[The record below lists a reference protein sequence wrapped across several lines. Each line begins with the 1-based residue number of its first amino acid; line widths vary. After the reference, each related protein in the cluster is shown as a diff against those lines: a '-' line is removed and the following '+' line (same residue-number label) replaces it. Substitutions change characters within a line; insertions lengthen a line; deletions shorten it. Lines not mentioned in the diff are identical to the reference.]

1 MYRLV
6 VAALLIGF
14 LIAVDPPRVVAQ
26 APVQSGRIVFS
37 TQADW
42 QRGART
48 DVQIIA
54 NADGELRLAAG
65 STRGTFVSEPISL
78 TMTLHAVSAI
88 WHADVPPGTNL
99 TLDIRGGPAPD
110 QLGPWQPLV
119 AGELRSR
126 ALPDAFATEDV
137 RPLPPDTRVLQF
149 RATLSSTVAN
159 ASPLLSDISISY
171 FDASAGPPRATD
183 AVTAFGGPATLTP
196 PPKVFPRTSWAGGNP
211 RAYRGTRS
219 APQGI
224 VLHQIGADAL
234 DDPLPF
240 LRALAAYHEQT
251 LGLNDTIYH
260 YIIGRDGAIFE
271 GRSGGPT
278 VSVADV
284 SGGAAVHIALI
295 GEGLPPNA
303 QLDALRTLLAW
314 LCEAYRIDPTG
325 QRIVTLNGVGV
336 VGPAIAAHSDL
347 APNAGDP
354 SSALRDGLPQIRS
367 TVSAAI
373 VRSRWFFAEGNP
385 RDYEERL
392 AVLNPGDEPANVRF
406 IIVRQ
411 PGVEVIR
418 DVTIDPGARANLVI
432 NEIFNDTP
440 DAPAIIEA
448 NAPVIAERFMNFG
461 ADLSVQPG
469 IMRPSRVWYFAEG
482 STEGDKRTFLVLFNP
497 QSESVGARV
506 LLMTDDGT
514 TFVYPPFDS
523 EPISLA
529 PQQRT
534 VVVMGDLL
542 PNRSFGMRVTA
553 TQPIVA
559 ERTMIFG
566 PGSTLTSGGMHTSP
580 GVTELSREWHFAE
593 GTTAPPFR
601 MSLLVVNPNG
611 DRANITVRF
620 LTPDG
625 TSLARRYAI
634 PPLAR
639 LAIDVNEVV
648 PELGVAT
655 TIIADRP
662 IAAERALY
670 WRSGAAGT
678 AGPGAMAPAYSWRFA
693 DGRTSGDYQ
702 QYLLISNPSQ
712 RQARIDVA
720 FILADGSRASRSL
733 VMPAGSRYTMAVHEL
748 YPDQT
753 TISATVRATQP
764 IVVERSIYAG
774 APASAGNRGGET
786 SLGVPGD

>member
-1 MYRLV
+1 
-6 VAALLIGF
+6 
-14 LIAVDPPRVVAQ
+14 
-26 APVQSGRIVFS
+26 
-37 TQADW
+37 
-42 QRGART
+42 
-48 DVQIIA
+48 
-54 NADGELRLAAG
+54 
-65 STRGTFVSEPISL
+65 
-78 TMTLHAVSAI
+78 
-88 WHADVPPGTNL
+88 
-99 TLDIRGGPAPD
+99 
-110 QLGPWQPLV
+110 
-119 AGELRSR
+119 
-126 ALPDAFATEDV
+126 
-137 RPLPPDTRVLQF
+137 
-149 RATLSSTVAN
+149 
-159 ASPLLSDISISY
+159 
-171 FDASAGPPRATD
+171 
-183 AVTAFGGPATLTP
+183 
-196 PPKVFPRTSWAGGNP
+196 
-211 RAYRGTRS
+211 
-219 APQGI
+219 
-224 VLHQIGADAL
+224 
-234 DDPLPF
+234 
-240 LRALAAYHEQT
+240 
-251 LGLNDTIYH
+251 
-260 YIIGRDGAIFE
+260 
-271 GRSGGPT
+271 
-278 VSVADV
+278 
-284 SGGAAVHIALI
+284 
-295 GEGLPPNA
+295 
-303 QLDALRTLLAW
+303 
-314 LCEAYRIDPTG
+314 
-325 QRIVTLNGVGV
+325 
-336 VGPAIAAHSDL
+336 
-347 APNAGDP
+347 
-354 SSALRDGLPQIRS
+354 
-367 TVSAAI
+367 
-373 VRSRWFFAEGNP
+373 
-385 RDYEERL
+385 
-392 AVLNPGDEPANVRF
+392 
-406 IIVRQ
+406 
-411 PGVEVIR
+411 
-418 DVTIDPGARANLVI
+418 
-432 NEIFNDTP
+432 
-440 DAPAIIEA
+440 
-448 NAPVIAERFMNFG
+448 
-461 ADLSVQPG
+461 
-469 IMRPSRVWYFAEG
+469 MRPSRVWYFAEG

-566 PGSTLTSGGMHTSP
+566 PGSTLTSGGMHISP
-580 GVTELSREWHFAE
+580 GVTELSREWYFAE

-678 AGPGAMAPAYSWRFA
+678 AGPGATAPAYSWRFA

-720 FILADGSRASRSL
+720 FILANGSRASRSL

-753 TISATVRATQP
+753 TISTTVRATQP

-774 APASAGNRGGET
+774 APTSAGNRGGET

>member
-1 MYRLV
+1 MHRLV

-14 LIAVDPPRVVAQ
+14 LIAVDPPRALAQ

-42 QRGART
+42 QRGTRT

-54 NADGELRLAAG
+54 NADGELRLERGA
-65 STRGTFVSEPISL
+65 TRGTFVSEPISL
-78 TMTLHAVSAI
+78 TTTLNAAGVV
-88 WHADVPPGTNL
+88 WHADIPPGT
-99 TLDIRGGPAPD
+99 TLALEIRGGPSAD
-110 QLGPWQPLV
+110 QLGPWQPLT
-119 AGELRSR
+119 AGELRARST
-126 ALPDAFATEDV
+126 PDAFATEGV
-137 RPLPPDTRVLQF
+137 RPLPPGTRALQF
-149 RATLSSTVAN
+149 RATFSSTVSN
-159 ASPLLSDISISY
+159 ASPVLSDVSINY
-171 FDASAGPPRATD
+171 FDTSAGPPRAIESVP
-183 AVTAFGGPATLTP
+183 AVGGPATLTP
-196 PPKVFPRTSWAGGNP
+196 PPKVFTRISWAGGNP
-211 RAYRGTRS
+211 RAYRGPRL

-224 VLHQIGADAL
+224 VLHQVGADAL

-251 LGLNDTIYH
+251 LGLNDTVYH

-278 VSVADV
+278 ASVAEL
-284 SGGAAVHIALI
+284 SGAAAVHIALI
-295 GEGLPPNA
+295 GEGAPPA
-303 QLDALRTLLAW
+303 SQLDALRVLLAW
-314 LCEAYRIDPTG
+314 LCDAYRIEPTS
-325 QRIVTLNGVGV
+325 QRVLTLNGSSV
-336 VGPAIAAHSDL
+336 VGPTIAAHSDL
-347 APNAGDP
+347 APVAGDP
-354 SSALRDGLPQIRS
+354 SNALRDALPQIRQ
-367 TVSAAI
+367 SARAAM

-392 AVLNPGDEPANVRF
+392 AVLNPGATPANVRF

-411 PGVEVIR
+411 PGGEVIR
-418 DVTIDPGARANLVI
+418 ETTIAPGARANLVI
-432 NEIFNDTP
+432 NQLFNDTP
-440 DAPAIIEA
+440 DAPAIVESD
-448 NAPVIAERFMNFG
+448 APIIAERFMNFG

-469 IMRPSRVWYFAEG
+469 VVRPSRVWYFAEG

-497 QSESVGARV
+497 QSEPVGARV

-529 PQQRT
+529 PRQRT
-534 VVVMGDLL
+534 VVVIGDLL

-566 PGSTLTSGGMHTSP
+566 PGSTLTSGGMHISP
-580 GVTELSREWHFAE
+580 GVTELSREWYFAE

-678 AGPGAMAPAYSWRFA
+678 AGPGATAPAYSWCFA

-720 FILADGSRASRSL
+720 FILANGSRASRSL

-753 TISATVRATQP
+753 TISTTVRATQP